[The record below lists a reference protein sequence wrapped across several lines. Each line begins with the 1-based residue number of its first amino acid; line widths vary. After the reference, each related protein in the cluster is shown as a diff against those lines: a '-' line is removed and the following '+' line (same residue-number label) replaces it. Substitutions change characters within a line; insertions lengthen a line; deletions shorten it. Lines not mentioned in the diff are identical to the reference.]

1 MFTSTIETYFSAVI
15 ETRNMLAASFGRP
28 CDQGWFH
35 GAGVVLADAEVPLA
49 GRRLR

>member
-1 MFTSTIETYFSAVI
+1 MFTSPIDTYSSAVI
-15 ETRNMLAASFGRP
+15 ETRNMLAASLGRP

-35 GAGVVLADAEVPLA
+35 DAQRVLADGMVLLA